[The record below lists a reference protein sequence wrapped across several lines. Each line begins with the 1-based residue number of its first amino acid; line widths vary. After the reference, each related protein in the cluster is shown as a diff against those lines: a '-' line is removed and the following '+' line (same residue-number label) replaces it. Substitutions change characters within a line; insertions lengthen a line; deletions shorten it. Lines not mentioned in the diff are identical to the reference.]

1 MIDFYGGNGTYASW
15 PPRVRAY
22 AVQTTPVNILD
33 WASAYSF
40 SLSTASLAAVDIP
53 TLVVRG
59 GASHP
64 AVQRANAC
72 HDRHGRAF
80 HDCDTPRRGGLLIG
94 QHVHRAE
101 PVFNAAVAVREIAAI
116 GTSHLTT

>member
-1 MIDFYGGNGTYASW
+1 MIDFYGGDGAYASW

-40 SLSTASLAAVDIP
+40 ALSAASLAAVDIP
-53 TLVVRG
+53 TLVIRG

-64 AVQRANAC
+64 ADIFSV
-72 HDRHGRAF
+72 GR
-80 HDCDTPRRGGLLIG
+80 
-94 QHVHRAE
+94 
-101 PVFNAAVAVREIAAI
+101 
-116 GTSHLTT
+116 